1 MSKVYTS
8 AVVIIP
14 PQEKWSTIQEIR
26 KKYDRQI
33 NRWMPHITLLYPF
46 RSSDEYHAIEKKFIT
61 ICKNIESFEIT
72 LKNFHYFNHGKQ
84 RYTLWLRP
92 EPVELIEDLQSK
104 ILEIVPDCNDVNK
117 YKNGF
122 NPHLSVGQ
130 ITGKNMLVDLREKL
144 HKNWTTLK
152 FHLNSIFFISR
163 EKGKTSKFEIKKAF
177 NFNKNN

>member
-14 PQEKWSTIQEIR
+14 PQEKWSPIQEIR

-46 RSSDEYHAIEKKFIT
+46 RPTNEYHSIEKEFIDT
-61 ICKNIESFEIT
+61 GKKIESFEIT
-72 LKNFHYFNHGKQ
+72 LKNFHYFNHGRQ

-92 EPVELIEDLQSK
+92 EPVELIKDLQSR
-104 ILEIVPDCNDVNK
+104 ILKIVPDCNDVNK
-117 YKNGF
+117 YEKGF

-130 ITGKNMLVDLREKL
+130 ITGKNVVLDLREKL
-144 HKNWTTLK
+144 QKNWATLK

-163 EKGKTSKFEIKKAF
+163 EKSKTSQFEIKKRF
-177 NFNKNN
+177 QLQKND